1 MKTLLAW
8 IDQQRSKYGNIVLL
22 VTAFILFTFLAIIL
36 GLVYALFIGLM
47 YLNPYLVLAFSLV
60 LVLFILYKNR
70 PPK

>member
-22 VTAFILFTFLAIIL
+22 VTALILFTFLAIIL